1 MRISL
6 ARRRIAAPYAR
17 CHTALPP
24 HGGVDVDTAAKEA
37 RRALNRLRHA
47 LDKADVEL
55 GALRHAE
62 AGDFPATDFEQ
73 ASEHVRL
80 VLQFVEEQEQRL
92 QEKVLHA
99 GGIEPGRVRRGS

>member
-1 MRISL
+1 
-6 ARRRIAAPYAR
+6 
-17 CHTALPP
+17 
-24 HGGVDVDTAAKEA
+24 VDTAAKEA

-55 GALRHAE
+55 EAVAGALRHAE
-62 AGDFPATDFEQ
+62 ADDFPAVEFAQ
-73 ASEHVRL
+73 AAEHVRL

>member
-1 MRISL
+1 
-6 ARRRIAAPYAR
+6 
-17 CHTALPP
+17 
-24 HGGVDVDTAAKEA
+24 VDVDTAAKEA

-55 GALRHAE
+55 GAVAGALRHAE